1 MSGSLKYSKYK
12 PSGTQW
18 LGEVPTHWAVT
29 RLGRGFQLM
38 RRPPRKEDGNLTAY
52 RDGEVTLR
60 SNRRLDGYTEADKE
74 IGYQGIRVGDL
85 VIHAMDAFAGAI
97 GVSDSDGKSSPVYL
111 ACQPLPGHD
120 ARYFARVMRHIALSG
135 YITSLG
141 KGVRERST
149 DFRWSDARN
158 VLVPVPPIDEQQRI
172 LAFLDRE
179 TGQIDAL
186 ITKQEQLVV
195 ALTERRQAVI
205 TQAITRGLDP
215 LIQLRDSATK
225 WWGNIPVHWSITGL
239 KHLVSIPITDGP
251 HETPT
256 FLANGVEFI
265 SASAISAGTVNF
277 DKRRGFISAEDHAL
291 YSMKYSPRL
300 YDIYMI
306 KSGATTGN
314 SAILTEDRDFSIW
327 SPLAVLRSGHRTNPF
342 FMHFAIQSQAFQR
355 ALTLAWTFGTQQN
368 IGMKSIGDLQ
378 IPTPPRPE
386 QDEIV
391 LYLQEHVSIIDA
403 LIAKAHQV
411 VEVLQERRQALISAA
426 VTGKID
432 VRGL

>member
-1 MSGSLKYSKYK
+1 
-12 PSGTQW
+12 
-18 LGEVPTHWAVT
+18 
-29 RLGRGFQLM
+29 M

-158 VLVPVPPIDEQQRI
+158 VLVPVPPIEEQLRI

-186 ITKQEQLVV
+186 ITTQEQLVET
-195 ALTERRQAVI
+195 LTERRQAVI
-205 TQAITRGLDP
+205 TQAVTRGLDP
-215 LIQLRDSATK
+215 SVEFKDSGIDWLGK
-225 WWGNIPVHWSITGL
+225 CPVHWKLGR
-239 KHLVSIPITDGP
+239 V
-251 HETPT
+251 
-256 FLANGVEFI
+256 
-265 SASAISAGTVNF
+265 
-277 DKRRGFISAEDHAL
+277 
-291 YSMKYSPRL
+291 
-300 YDIYMI
+300 
-306 KSGATTGN
+306 GN
-314 SAILTEDRDFSIW
+314 SASLTLGKMLQAQGDQAGSLRPYLRAGNIQENGVDIAEVKQMVFTEAEARSLTLKQGDVVVVEGGAGYGRSD
-327 SPLAVLRSGHRTNPF
+327 VLSQDLTGWGFQNHVIRVRLFDGNDSSYFNYLVKAIRASGHIEAIGS
-342 FMHFAIQSQAFQR
+342 FA
-355 ALTLAWTFGTQQN
+355 T
-368 IGMKSIGDLQ
+368 
-378 IPTPPRPE
+378 IPNVSSDKLSRIRYAIP
-386 QDEIV
+386 
-391 LYLQEHVSIIDA
+391 LLQEQQAISKHLDLETTRIDT
-403 LIAKAHQV
+403 LTAKASQV
-411 VEVLQERRQALISAA
+411 VEALKERRQALISAP